1 MHSIVR
7 LAVAYV
13 LTILAACGPS
23 NPAAN
28 KPQEV
33 PLGQLPDTVEPT
45 RYRLDLTIDP
55 GKPRFAG
62 IVEIDIAL
70 KKPAQE
76 LYLHGRELTVETVT
90 ARLAD
95 GTNAAASYRQV
106 HDTGVAKLVFD
117 RELPKGGAT
126 LRFVYDAAFESTP
139 DALTS
144 QVDNGEKYAWTQ
156 FQEISARRAFP
167 GFDEPRFKTPF
178 EIAITARKSHAA
190 VSNAHAIRQEAVS
203 ADLAKTTFAPTKP
216 LPTYLVALIVGP
228 YDVEEGPTIPAF
240 RTRQTP
246 IVLRGVTVKG
256 KGDRSRY
263 ALVET
268 PPLLRYLEDYFA
280 TPYPYSKLD
289 LIAPPNFSAG
299 GMENAGAITY
309 TERGILLDDSAS
321 IQQKRYFALL
331 HAHEVAHM
339 WFGDLVT
346 AKWWDDIW
354 LNEAFATW
362 MGNKAA
368 TAVWPAN
375 EFSRETIR
383 DALDV
388 MDTDSLS
395 TARAVRQP
403 IKSADD
409 IFNAFDGLTY
419 RKGAGVLAMFES
431 YLGEEA
437 FREGVRTH
445 MRRFAHGSANVRD
458 FMESLAK
465 GSGKPEVVPAF
476 ESFLNQP
483 GVPLV
488 RVKTTCSDRDLIV
501 ELAQSPFGAM
511 TADDKRQWSVPVCMR
526 EVAKGRYRSCTM
538 LTERTATLTAHG
550 QCGATLMPNADG
562 TGYYRFAIASAD
574 WQKLGLNAARL
585 NPGEQLALLH
595 SLRAAFRA
603 GETDAATYMATLKTV
618 GTGAT
623 WDTVQLAGTF
633 LHELR
638 SDLLAKGDLRRFEQ
652 SVRSWFAPALAS
664 TRLEPRRREPRAT
677 ALLRAELADVMVRVA
692 RDPGT
697 LTPLAAKGASLFRTM
712 AQGSPPEP
720 LAPELVQAALWS
732 AIYSGGAPVARD
744 AIAAIRSSTDA
755 QFRVIALTAL
765 AAARDSIANQEIEE
779 FVVSGALSVREQSA
793 YLRNAFADAE
803 RRPGVW
809 AWFRRDF
816 KRISAAIPKD
826 ARSRLVGIAGNLCG
840 DQSRAEIEWFYKPMI
855 GEISGAPRIYANA
868 LEKVD
873 RCVAWRK
880 AKGGELSAALSQTN

>member
-1 MHSIVR
+1 MHLSVR
-7 LAVAYV
+7 LAVAC
-13 LTILAACGPS
+13 LFLLGAACGPS
-23 NPAAN
+23 KHDQAL
-28 KPQEV
+28 QEDV
-33 PLGQLPDTVEPT
+33 PLGQLPEIAEPT
-45 RYRLDLTIDP
+45 RYRLDLAIDP
-55 GKPRFAG
+55 DKPRFSG
-62 IVEIDIAL
+62 TVEIDVNV
-70 KKPAQE
+70 KEPTRR
-76 LYLHGRELTVETVT
+76 LYLHGRELTVESVA

-95 GTNAAASYRQV
+95 GSTVAANYEQV
-106 HDTGVAKLVFD
+106 HSTGVAKLTFED
-117 RELPKGGAT
+117 ELPKGKAT
-126 LRFVYDAAFESTP
+126 LRFVYNAAFESTP

-144 QVDNGEKYAWTQ
+144 MTDNGEKYAWTQ

-178 EIAITARKSHAA
+178 DITITARKSYT
-190 VSNAHAIRQEAVS
+190 VVTNAHAVKEEAVS
-203 ADLAKTTFAPTKP
+203 GGLQKTTFAPTKP

-228 YDVEEGPTIPAF
+228 YDIEDGPTLPAF

-246 IVLRGVTVKG
+246 IAIRGVTVKG

-263 ALVET
+263 ALMET
-268 PPLLRYLEDYFA
+268 PPLMRFLEDYFA

-289 LIAPPNFSAG
+289 LIAPPNFTAG

-354 LNEAFATW
+354 LNEAFASW

-368 TAVWPAN
+368 AAVWPAN

-395 TARAVRQP
+395 TARAIRQP
-403 IKSADD
+403 IKSTDD

-419 RKGAGVLAMFES
+419 NKGAGVLAMFES
-431 YLGEEA
+431 FLGEQA

-445 MRRFAHGSANVRD
+445 MRRFAHGSANVHD
-458 FMESLAK
+458 FMESLAE
-465 GSGKPEVVPAF
+465 GSAKPEVVPAF

-488 RVKTTCSDRDLIV
+488 RMKTTCSDRDLIV
-501 ELAQSPFGAM
+501 ELSQSAYGA
-511 TADDKRQWSVPVCMR
+511 TSADDKRQWSIPVCMR
-526 EVAKGRYRSCTM
+526 EITHGRYRSCTM
-538 LTERTATLTAHG
+538 LSNRTAAVTAPG

-562 TGYYRFAIASAD
+562 AGYYRFAMATTD
-574 WQKLGLNAARL
+574 WQRL
-585 NPGEQLALLH
+585 AVSASRLSPAEQLALLH

-603 GETDAATYMATLKTV
+603 GETDAATYLSALKAV
-618 GTGAT
+618 GSGST
-623 WDTVQLAGTF
+623 WDTVALAGTF

-638 SDLLAKGDLRRFEQ
+638 SELLAKNDLPNFEQ
-652 SVRSWFAPALAS
+652 TVRGWFTPTLAA
-664 TRLEPRRREPRAT
+664 TGLEPRRREPRSV
-677 ALLRAELADVMVRVA
+677 ALLRAELADIMVCIA
-692 RDPGT
+692 RDPNT
-697 LTPLAAKGASLFRTM
+697 LTPLAAKGAGQLRAM
-712 AQGSPPEP
+712 AQGNQPQP
-720 LAPELVQAALWS
+720 LAPELVQAALW
-732 AIYSGGAPVARD
+732 AAVYSGGVTVARD

-755 QFRVIALTAL
+755 QFRNLALTAL
-765 AAARDSIANQEIEE
+765 AAARDPAANQEIEE
-779 FVVSGALSVREQSA
+779 FIVSGALTVREQGA
-793 YLRNAFADAE
+793 YLRAAFADAE

-816 KRISAAIPKD
+816 KRISASIPND
-826 ARSRLVGIAGNLCG
+826 ARSRLVNLAKSLCG

-855 GEISGAPRIYANA
+855 GDISGAPRVYANV
-868 LEKVD
+868 LETVD
-873 RCVAWRK
+873 RCVAWRR
-880 AKGGELSAALSQTN
+880 AKGSELSAALSQP

>member
-1 MHSIVR
+1 MHSAIR
-7 LAVAYV
+7 FSVAC
-13 LTILAACGPS
+13 LTLILAACGPS
-23 NPAAN
+23 DRGKDKAAD
-28 KPQEV
+28 QI

-45 RYRLDLTIDP
+45 RYRLDLAIDL
-55 GKPRFAG
+55 GKPRFG
-62 IVEIDIAL
+62 GTVEIDIAL
-70 KKPAQE
+70 KAPTRTI
-76 LYLHGRELTVETVT
+76 YLHGRELTVQTVT
-90 ARLAD
+90 ASLPD
-95 GTNAAASYRQV
+95 GTTTNAKYEEV
-106 HDTGVAKLVFD
+106 DETGVARLTFEND
-117 RELPKGGAT
+117 LPKGNAT
-126 LRFVYDAAFESTP
+126 LRLAYDTSFEPTP

-144 QVDNGEKYAWTQ
+144 QAYSGEKYAWTQ

-178 EIAITARKSHAA
+178 EIAITARKDHAV
-190 VSNAHAIRQEAVS
+190 VSNAHAIAEEPA
-203 ADLAKTTFAPTKP
+203 ADGLKKTTFAPTKP

-228 YDVEEGPTIPAF
+228 YDVEDGPKLPAF
-240 RTRQTP
+240 RTRQTE
-246 IVLRGVTVKG
+246 IALRGITVKG

-263 ALVET
+263 ALTET
-268 PPLLRYLEDYFA
+268 PPLLRYMEDYFA

-309 TERGILLDDSAS
+309 TERGILLDDDAS

-346 AKWWDDIW
+346 PKWWDDIW
-354 LNEAFATW
+354 LNESFATW

-388 MDTDSLS
+388 MDADSLS
-395 TARAVRQP
+395 TARAIRQP
-403 IKSADD
+403 IKSTDD

-419 RKGAGVLAMFES
+419 DKGAGVLAMFES
-431 YLGEEA
+431 YLGEDA

-445 MRRFAHGSANVRD
+445 MRRFAHGTANVRD
-458 FMESLAK
+458 FMESLAT
-465 GSGKPEVVPAF
+465 GSGKPEIVPAF
-476 ESFLNQP
+476 ETFLNQP

-488 RVKTTCSDRDLIV
+488 RIKTTCSDRDLIV
-501 ELAQSPFGAM
+501 ELAQSPFGA
-511 TADDKRQWSVPVCMR
+511 AAASDKRQWSIPVCMR
-526 EVAKGRYRSCTM
+526 DVAKGRYRACTM
-538 LTERTATLTAHG
+538 LSQAVARTTAQG
-550 QCGATLMPNADG
+550 QCGATLVPNADG
-562 TGYYRFAIASAD
+562 TGYYRFTMAGAD
-574 WQKLGLNAARL
+574 WQKLATDAARL
-585 NPGEQLALLH
+585 SHGEQLALLH
-595 SLRAAFRA
+595 SLRAAFRG
-603 GETDAATYMATLKTV
+603 GEADAKTYLAALKTV

-638 SDLLAKGDLRRFEQ
+638 SELLAKGDLPHFEQ
-652 SVRSWFAPALAS
+652 TMRSWFAPALAAAG
-664 TRLEPRRREPRAT
+664 LEPRRREPRSAN
-677 ALLRAELADVMVRVA
+677 LLRAELADVMVRVA

-697 LTPLAAKGASLFRTM
+697 LTRLAPKGASLLRAM
-712 AQGSPPEP
+712 AQGRPPEA
-720 LAPELVQAALWS
+720 LAPELVPSALWS
-732 AIYSGGAPVARD
+732 AIYSGGAPIARD
-744 AIAAIRSSTDA
+744 AIAALRSSTDA
-755 QFRVIALTAL
+755 QFRSIVLIAL
-765 AAARDSIANQEIEE
+765 AAARDPIANEE
-779 FVVSGALSVREQSA
+779 VEDFIVSGALSMREQGT

-816 KRISAAIPKD
+816 KRIAAAIPRD
-826 ARSRLVGIAGNLCG
+826 ARSRLVNVAGTLCG

-855 GEISGAPRIYANA
+855 GDIAGAPRVYANV
-868 LEKVD
+868 LETVD

-880 AKGGELSAALSQTN
+880 AKGGDLAAALRGS